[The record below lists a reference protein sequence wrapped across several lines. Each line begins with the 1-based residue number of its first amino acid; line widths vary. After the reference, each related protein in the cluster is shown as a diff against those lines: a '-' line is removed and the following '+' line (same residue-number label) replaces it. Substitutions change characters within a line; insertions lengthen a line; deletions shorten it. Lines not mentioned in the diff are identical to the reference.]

1 MYLWYMKKV
10 INEAMFSSPL
20 NNTSVNSKFGP
31 RWGRNHNG
39 VDLAANAANVKS
51 PLDGVVDVGEIRNDS
66 CGGTIIITHP
76 DGFKTGYCH
85 MQKIN
90 VRAGQKV
97 RKGDIIGV
105 SGGGANDPGRGRSDG
120 RHLHFTL
127 RKDGKLVDPM
137 QYIDKVNVSS
147 SDISFSGATPSN
159 DGDGKTNWDDFFN
172 KDTSKLLNKV
182 ATPKKP
188 SDPLLAKIL
197 KPLEDA
203 LNLKTEMMESLP
215 VLSEQYSLVDASPYS
230 SYEYIIKKNRDIKS
244 PEKGMVTFVGNDSRC
259 RNTIIIRHEIEGKI
273 FYTQFC
279 DVEFPKVSKDEKVSQ
294 GQKIGTSSSNVTVTA
309 LDKSKSK
316 IKFKEIESISLEP
329 KNNKKIKSK
338 TDKGYEAPK
347 KRTSDPLLGLL
358 LKPLDKLNF
367 DDTKTISKVD
377 EVPEYKWVDW
387 MKKNITS
394 VSKNESIDRNI
405 NKIKKLL

>member
-1 MYLWYMKKV
+1 MKKV
-10 INEAMFSSPL
+10 INEAVFSSPL
-20 NNTSVNSKFGP
+20 DNTSVNSKFGP

-51 PLDGVVDVGEIRNDS
+51 PLDGVVNVGEIRNDS

-90 VRAGQKV
+90 VRPGQKV

-105 SGGGANDPGRGRSDG
+105 SGGGSNDPGRGRSDG

-147 SDISFSGATPSN
+147 SDISFSGATPSK

-172 KDTSKLLNKV
+172 KDTSKLLDKV
-182 ATPKKP
+182 AKPKKS
-188 SDPLLAKIL
+188 SDPLLAQIL

-215 VLSEQYSLVDASPYS
+215 VLSEQYNLADGTPFS

-316 IKFKEIESISLEP
+316 IKFKEIESIGLEP

>member
-1 MYLWYMKKV
+1 MKKV
-10 INEAMFSSPL
+10 ITEAVFSSPL
-20 NNTSVNSKFGP
+20 DNTSVNSKFGP

-90 VRAGQKV
+90 VRQGQKV

-159 DGDGKTNWDDFFN
+159 DGGANWDDFFSGN
-172 KDTSKLLNKV
+172 I
-182 ATPKKP
+182 
-188 SDPLLAKIL
+188 SDPKIGKSKKFSDPILGQIL

-203 LNLKTEMMESLP
+203 LNLKTEMRQIIKPLTES
-215 VLSEQYSLVDASPYS
+215 YSLKNGNQFS
-230 SYEYIIKKNRDIKS
+230 SYEYVINTGRDIVS
-244 PEKGMVTFVGNDSRC
+244 PEKGIVLFVGDNSEC
-259 RNTIIIRHEIEGKI
+259 KNALIISHVIGGKKY
-273 FYTQFC
+273 YTQFC
-279 DVEFPKVSKDEKVSQ
+279 NVDRPKVSKNETVKA
-294 GQKIGTSSSNVTVTA
+294 GQKIGLSSTNVLVTI
-309 LDKSKSK
+309 LNSSKSQ
-316 IKFKEIESISLEP
+316 IKFKEIDSIEKKLKDDDLGNVKDTKSSS
-329 KNNKKIKSK
+329 KKSNN
-338 TDKGYEAPK
+338 
-347 KRTSDPLLGLL
+347 PLLSLL
-358 LKPLDKLNF
+358 LKPLDVLDM
-367 DDTKTISKVD
+367 DDYKTISKSD
-377 EVPEYKWVDW
+377 KVPEYKWVNW
-387 MKKNITS
+387 AKKNISST
-394 VSKNESIDRNI
+394 SKNESVERNI

>member
-20 NNTSVNSKFGP
+20 DNTSVNSKFGP
-31 RWGRNHNG
+31 RWGRIHNG

-90 VRAGQKV
+90 VRPGQKV

-105 SGGGANDPGRGRSDG
+105 SGGGSNDPGRGRSDG

-127 RKDGKLVDPM
+127 RKDGKLVNPM

-147 SDISFSGATPSN
+147 SDISFSGATPSK

-172 KDTSKLLNKV
+172 KDTSKLLNK
-182 ATPKKP
+182 ALTPKKP
-188 SDPLLAKIL
+188 SDPLLSQIL

-215 VLSEQYSLVDASPYS
+215 VLSEQYSLPDGSPFS

-244 PEKGMVTFVGNDSRC
+244 PEKGMVTFVGNDSTC
-259 RNTIIIRHEIEGKI
+259 RNTVIIRHEIEGKT

-309 LDKSKSK
+309 LNKSKSK
-316 IKFKEIESISLEP
+316 IKFKEIESIGLEP
-329 KNNKKIKSK
+329 KNKKKIKSK
-338 TDKGYEAPK
+338 TDRGYEAPK
-347 KRTSDPLLGLL
+347 KRTSDPLLSLL
-358 LKPLDKLNF
+358 TKPLDALNF
-367 DDTKTISKVD
+367 DDVKTISKVD

-387 MKKNITS
+387 IKKNITS